1 MSALYEYYSKVDG
14 ESAFLIGVVSTLS
27 DEKLNVICPPHYAI
41 ETDVFKAK
49 EKTICKVLK
58 QRLYDYAN
66 HDEQTINHINRLE
79 FELKLI
85 QSSPYE
91 FLHTMIGRYGKQLNS
106 DEKMSVD
113 EFFQEIKFQI
123 GDIKALYNINGG
135 LNEQIKNAI
144 SDFYLFIVLDILFVQ
159 YKDYIVMLIF
169 GSDE

>member
-1 MSALYEYYSKVDG
+1 
-14 ESAFLIGVVSTLS
+14 
-27 DEKLNVICPPHYAI
+27 
-41 ETDVFKAK
+41 
-49 EKTICKVLK
+49 
-58 QRLYDYAN
+58 
-66 HDEQTINHINRLE
+66 
-79 FELKLI
+79 
-85 QSSPYE
+85 
-91 FLHTMIGRYGKQLNS
+91 MIGRYGKQLNS